1 MTDRKLEVWA
11 GGGVHSVFVTL
22 TVCFPGKT
30 YTISDKHESLDENI
44 KQLVGFLIDDAELV
58 QQ

>member
-1 MTDRKLEVWA
+1 MTDRKLEVW
-11 GGGVHSVFVTL
+11 GEGGVHSVFVTF
-22 TVCFPGKT
+22 TVRFHGKT